1 MTTAVKMRD
10 SFDAHPWILISLFTL
25 FLYLL
30 RATVHRRKFHRLPPG
45 PKGLP
50 FVGNALQIPSEHP
63 QHVFHAWAKTYGML
77 ATDSSQP
84 MFLTDYITAA
94 GDIVNTEAFGHRTI
108 IVSSQKIAKDLLEK
122 RGAKYSSR
130 PRFVMLVEL

>member
-1 MTTAVKMRD
+1 
-10 SFDAHPWILISLFTL
+10 
-25 FLYLL
+25 
-30 RATVHRRKFHRLPPG
+30 LPPG

-63 QHVFHAWAKTYGML
+63 QHVFHAWAKTY
-77 ATDSSQP
+77 
-84 MFLTDYITAA
+84 